1 MMNDAA
7 SLLIRPAT
15 LADAPALLAIY
26 TPIVRDTAISFEVE
40 PPGVEEF
47 AGRIA
52 SISASYPWLV
62 AESESGE
69 ILGYAYASRYR
80 TRAAYDRS
88 VESTVYVAES
98 ARGRGV
104 GRALY
109 ARLFALLTE
118 QGIRMVYAII
128 TIPNEGSVGL
138 HEAFGFKTIGVHRN
152 AGLKF
157 GAWHEVVWMD
167 KDLWE

>member
-1 MMNDAA
+1 MP
-7 SLLIRPAT
+7 STFTLRPAT
-15 LADAPALLAIY
+15 PADAPALLAIY
-26 TPIVRDTAISFEVE
+26 TPIVRDTAISFEYE
-40 PPGVEEF
+40 PPGIEEF

-52 SISASYPWLV
+52 TISQSYPWLV

-88 VESTVYVAES
+88 VESTVYVAEK

-109 ARLFALLTE
+109 ARLFALLAE

-128 TIPNEGSVGL
+128 TLPNEGSVGL
-138 HEAFGFKTIGVHRN
+138 HDTFGFKTIGVHRN
-152 AGLKF
+152 AGFKF